1 MEPSGTGCHSCD
13 QETRF
18 GELPSRER
26 IAFDAWWRVAHAFDS
41 ALPGWLVLV
50 PRRHVVSI
58 AELTGD
64 EAGAL
69 GTWQAALARALR
81 EVTGCT
87 KTYVAQFAEREGF
100 AHVHFHIVPRPPD
113 LAAEL
118 RGPGVFAMLGRP
130 EGERVPAERMDT
142 LADALRAALGAAP
155 SRPTISGRPA

>member
-1 MEPSGTGCHSCD
+1 MEPSETGCHSCE
-13 QETRF
+13 QEARF

-26 IAFDAWWRVAHAFDS
+26 VAFDAWWRVAHAFDT

-64 EAGAL
+64 EAGTL
-69 GTWQAALARALR
+69 GTWQVALARALR

-118 RGPGVFAMLGRP
+118 RGPGAFAMLGRP
-130 EGERVPAERMDT
+130 EGERVTAERMDAS
-142 LADALRAALGAAP
+142 ADALRAVLGADP
-155 SRPTISGRPA
+155 GRPAVSGRPA